1 MNQPLLDVMYS
12 ARQRARAGV
21 LLLLGSCLPILG
33 GVLIAPVLP
42 RIAAHFAGSANV
54 ALLVPIVLTLPALM
68 IALFSPFAG
77 WVADRLGRK
86 RLLVIAMAL
95 YGCCGGLPLVL
106 DDLRLI
112 LLSRAGLGLAEAAIM
127 TCCTT
132 LIGDYYSGRER
143 ARLLSWQTI
152 ATSLSASAFFMIGGV
167 LGESGWRTPFAVYLV
182 GLVFVPLMYL
192 FIWEPLQRQAQAVEI
207 APGDVDHSGF
217 PWRAL
222 LVIYLLTM
230 IATLGFFVIPVQTGY
245 LLGGIG
251 IDSPKSTGMAIG
263 LSHAAVFVG
272 ALSFRWL
279 NRIGPGFLLAA
290 AFLISG
296 SGLLLLAAAHDY
308 RTVVIAVLVNGL
320 GCGLML
326 PTVVNWALSTLSF
339 KHRGRGTGG
348 FNASF
353 FGGQFASPLLVMAV
367 IGVAGSRAAAVEWIG
382 LGLLVAAAFSLIAP
396 RLAGF
401 RLRDPIQGSADMPL
415 H

>member
-1 MNQPLLDVMYS
+1 MNPPIFEN
-12 ARQRARAGV
+12 ACGTQRRSWAGL

-77 WVADRLGRK
+77 WFADRLGRK
-86 RLLVIAMAL
+86 RLLVLAMGL
-95 YGCCGGLPLVL
+95 YGCCGALPLLL
-106 DDLRLI
+106 DDLVLI

-132 LIGDYYSGRER
+132 LIGDYYSGSER

-152 ATSLSASAFFMIGGV
+152 ATALSAATFFMVGGI
-167 LGESGWRTPFAVYLV
+167 LGENGWRTPFVIYMV
-182 GLVFVPLMYL
+182 GLLFVPLMHVFL
-192 FIWEPLQRQAQAVEI
+192 WEPLRKTVDVMAAV
-207 APGDVDHSGF
+207 APITPSSAF
-217 PWRAL
+217 PWRTL
-222 LVIYLLTM
+222 LVIYLLTS

-245 LLGGIG
+245 LLAGIG
-251 IDSPKSTGMAIG
+251 IDSPKSTGLAIG
-263 LSHAAVFVG
+263 LSHAAVLVG

-279 NRIGPGFLLAA
+279 NRTGPGILLAV

-296 SGLLLLAAAHDY
+296 LGLVLLAGAHDY
-308 RTVVIAVLVNGL
+308 RTVLIAMVVNGL

-326 PTVVNWALSTLSF
+326 PTVVNWALSSLSF
-339 KHRGRGTGG
+339 QNRGRGTGG

-353 FGGQFASPLLVMAV
+353 FGGQFASPLLVMAAISLV
-367 IGVAGSRAAAVEWIG
+367 GNRAEAVELIG
-382 LGLLVAAAFSLIAP
+382 FGLLFTAVFCLAAP
-396 RLAGF
+396 RLAGL
-401 RLRDPIQGSADMPL
+401 RLRDPIQNSGDAPL

>member
-1 MNQPLLDVMYS
+1 MNQPLHDVMQGS
-12 ARQRARAGV
+12 KQRSRAGL

-33 GVLIAPVLP
+33 GVLVAPVLP
-42 RIAAHFAGSANV
+42 RIAAHFAGGADV

-77 WVADRLGRK
+77 WAADRLGRK
-86 RLLVIAMAL
+86 RLLVMAMGL
-95 YGCCGGLPLVL
+95 YGMCGALPLLL
-106 DDLRLI
+106 DDLMFI

-152 ATSLSASAFFMIGGV
+152 ATSLSASAFFMIGGI

-182 GLVFVPLMYL
+182 GLLFVPLMYL
-192 FIWEPLQRQAQAVEI
+192 FLWEPLHEKAQVAAAAV
-207 APGDVDHSGF
+207 ANSVPSKF

-222 LVIYLLTM
+222 AVIYLLTV
-230 IATLGFFVIPVQTGY
+230 ISTLGFFVIPVQTGY
-245 LLGGIG
+245 LLADIG

-279 NRIGPGFLLAA
+279 NRNGPGFLLAA
-290 AFLISG
+290 AFLTSG
-296 SGLLLLAAAHDY
+296 IGLVLLAGAHDY
-308 RTVVIAVLVNGL
+308 RTVVIAVVINGL

-339 KHRGRGTGG
+339 EHRGRGTGG
-348 FNASF
+348 FTASF
-353 FGGQFASPLLVMAV
+353 FGGQFASPLLVMAAV
-367 IGVAGSRAAAVEWIG
+367 GLVGSRAGAVELIG
-382 LGLLVAAAFSLIAP
+382 YGLVLAAAFSLIAP
-396 RLAGF
+396 CLAGF
-401 RLRDPIQGSADMPL
+401 RLRDPIQSAGDMPL